1 MNHSIHLISFIADP
15 VANFGPQIAQLPI
28 TLEEKNG
35 YVLAIKPIQKVTKS
49 SIQVKTWIVF
59 LQ

>member
-35 YVLAIKPIQKVTKS
+35 YVLAIKANPKS
-49 SIQVKTWIVF
+49 YKIFHTS
-59 LQ
+59 